1 MLGRLSV
8 GRKLMLIYLLDLT
21 AVIYV
26 SGILIDEKFIGINF
40 ARKEIS
46 GNAYVEGVR
55 DSLIDIGLLGAG
67 DADAVR
73 RFSAQMKLLAH
84 TEATLGADMLSADL
98 NAALIKT
105 ASRMTGGNSPALEGT
120 AAALGAGRELIT
132 RVGNQ
137 SNLILDPDLDSYYTM
152 SLIVVRFPE
161 LLELVNSIGALL
173 ATQPHDGLPSVD
185 MRTNYLIL
193 EGRLDSIAQGIRSD
207 NEEAQAAGGSA
218 LKAALEP
225 SQLRLQSAIDKFRQQ
240 TRGFMEAGGTATAEA
255 SMRDA
260 QVTLIRDLQTAWTSA
275 SNALDVLLDKRID
288 GFFQRMWLHLGT
300 ALALLFVI
308 LTIVTFVARQIARP
322 LRHLATVADEVRVT
336 GDHTRRAQW
345 HSSDE
350 IGRLVFGFNSMLAQ
364 LDNERETQKELAASA
379 RAADAQRALVE
390 ATPIPL
396 VVTAIPTH
404 EVLHANQPAETW
416 LHGSLSDPWKTGL
429 DSAVRARFFQEL
441 SDRGAVDEFEV
452 NWLGNREPAWAV
464 LSARRVHYQGHDAI
478 LTSFTPI
485 THLKLMERRL
495 QLWAKVFEA
504 SSEGILIVDAQQRI
518 LTANQAFSDLTG
530 YHLQEIIGEKP
541 ALVLDV
547 GDSGISPDSI
557 WPAVEARSTWQG
569 ELHMRRRNGTDYPA
583 WLMVNV
589 VRQSQGEISHYIFTS
604 IDITD
609 RKKSEQRI
617 RFLAEHDV
625 LTELPNRSLC
635 TERLRLAVQHA
646 QRSGQL
652 VAVLLIDL
660 DHFKDINDSLGH
672 HIGDGLLRS
681 VATRLVESVRVCD
694 TVSRLGGDEFVIVL
708 NGVNDIEEVSLIIDQ
723 RLIPKIRQAHNIDG
737 AELRVSCS
745 IGVAIC
751 PHDATDIDEL
761 MRLADT
767 AMYQAKA
774 DGKDN
779 VQFFTAEMTAR
790 TQARI
795 RLDADLRHALEL
807 KQFELH
813 YQPRIDAQSGA
824 LLGVEA
830 LLRWQ
835 HPEMGMVSPVN
846 FIPRA
851 EEIGLIVP
859 LGAWVIEEA
868 CRQVAQWRDQ
878 GWPMFGVSIN
888 LSARQ
893 LRSDDLLEHVRSTM
907 ARYGIGHGVLEMELT
922 ESLVMDDAAG
932 NLRKMHALRD
942 LGVSLSIDDFGTGY
956 SSLAYLNRLP
966 IDKLKIDRSFVQD
979 MLADPIDRAI
989 TMAVISLGHTL
1000 GLKVVAEGVE
1010 LEGQAALLREAHCDE
1025 LQGYL
1030 FARPMRAEDLAQWSL
1045 QRQLHAA

>member
-1 MLGRLSV
+1 
-8 GRKLMLIYLLDLT
+8 
-21 AVIYV
+21 
-26 SGILIDEKFIGINF
+26 
-40 ARKEIS
+40 
-46 GNAYVEGVR
+46 
-55 DSLIDIGLLGAG
+55 
-67 DADAVR
+67 
-73 RFSAQMKLLAH
+73 
-84 TEATLGADMLSADL
+84 
-98 NAALIKT
+98 
-105 ASRMTGGNSPALEGT
+105 
-120 AAALGAGRELIT
+120 
-132 RVGNQ
+132 
-137 SNLILDPDLDSYYTM
+137 
-152 SLIVVRFPE
+152 
-161 LLELVNSIGALL
+161 
-173 ATQPHDGLPSVD
+173 
-185 MRTNYLIL
+185 
-193 EGRLDSIAQGIRSD
+193 
-207 NEEAQAAGGSA
+207 
-218 LKAALEP
+218 
-225 SQLRLQSAIDKFRQQ
+225 
-240 TRGFMEAGGTATAEA
+240 
-255 SMRDA
+255 
-260 QVTLIRDLQTAWTSA
+260 
-275 SNALDVLLDKRID
+275 
-288 GFFQRMWLHLGT
+288 
-300 ALALLFVI
+300 
-308 LTIVTFVARQIARP
+308 
-322 LRHLATVADEVRVT
+322 
-336 GDHTRRAQW
+336 
-345 HSSDE
+345 
-350 IGRLVFGFNSMLAQ
+350 
-364 LDNERETQKELAASA
+364 
-379 RAADAQRALVE
+379 
-390 ATPIPL
+390 
-396 VVTAIPTH
+396 
-404 EVLHANQPAETW
+404 
-416 LHGSLSDPWKTGL
+416 
-429 DSAVRARFFQEL
+429 
-441 SDRGAVDEFEV
+441 
-452 NWLGNREPAWAV
+452 
-464 LSARRVHYQGHDAI
+464 
-478 LTSFTPI
+478 
-485 THLKLMERRL
+485 
-495 QLWAKVFEA
+495 
-504 SSEGILIVDAQQRI
+504 
-518 LTANQAFSDLTG
+518 
-530 YHLQEIIGEKP
+530 
-541 ALVLDV
+541 
-547 GDSGISPDSI
+547 
-557 WPAVEARSTWQG
+557 
-569 ELHMRRRNGTDYPA
+569 MRRRNGTDYPA

-681 VATRLVESVRVCD
+681 VATRLVESVRICD

-751 PHDATDIDEL
+751 PDDATDIDEL

-835 HPEMGMVSPVN
+835 HPEMGMVGPVN

-878 GWPMFGVSIN
+878 GWPTFGVSIN

-907 ARYGIGHGVLEMELT
+907 ARYAIGHGVLEMELT

-1000 GLKVVAEGVE
+1000 GLKVVAEGVD

-1030 FARPMRAEDLAQWSL
+1030 FGRPMRAEELAQWSL